1 MNQFQQ
7 PPGGQ
12 QFQFQ
17 PRTREST
24 EQRAADTGGDFD
36 RPYRNDITI
45 WKPKSGDNCI
55 RIMPATWQGAD
66 YYGHDVYMHYG
77 VGPDH
82 RSSYLCLMRHQNI
95 ADPIDQAYNQARR
108 EGNTELEKEFRV
120 SHRMAYWII
129 DRADPDSGPQLWPA
143 PVASFDRSLAS
154 QGIDRQTGEVLQIED
169 PQGGYD
175 VSFQKSGEGIQTKY
189 LAPQIHRRPSPL
201 HHDPATAQAW
211 IDFVV
216 ANPIPSVLQF
226 YTYDQIKAAMVGE
239 KVTSEAAQYAP
250 QEQQQIPVAQ
260 QPIPQQPAP
269 VAQQPAPQPVQQ
281 VAQQLQQPAPQQPP
295 PPPPPQQPPIPAVVP
310 LPPAQQP
317 RTRNQLPAGVGIPA
331 TPDADVSY

>member
-36 RPYRNDITI
+36 RPYRNEVTI

-55 RIMPATWQGAD
+55 RILPATWQGKGSD
-66 YYGHDVYMHYG
+66 YYGFDVYMHYG

-95 ADPIDQAYNQARR
+95 ADPIDQAFNQARR

-154 QGIDRQTGEVLQIED
+154 QGVDRQTGEVLQIED

-189 LAPQIHRRPSPL
+189 LAPQIHRRSSPL

-250 QEQQQIPVAQ
+250 QEQQPIPVAQ
-260 QPIPQQPAP
+260 QPIPQQPA
-269 VAQQPAPQPVQQ
+269 AQQP
-281 VAQQLQQPAPQQPP
+281 QQPAAQPQ
-295 PPPPPQQPPIPAVVP
+295 AP

-331 TPDADVSY
+331 TPDEDVSY